1 MKVRHPGQVGVP
13 TWWRLAAWPS
23 TALGLLMIAGGTAN
37 AVLHDMLGFQ
47 LALSGLLLLVLTWAN
62 AIALGPPGQAG

>member
-1 MKVRHPGQVGVP
+1 
-13 TWWRLAAWPS
+13 
-23 TALGLLMIAGGTAN
+23 
-37 AVLHDMLGFQ
+37 MLGFQ